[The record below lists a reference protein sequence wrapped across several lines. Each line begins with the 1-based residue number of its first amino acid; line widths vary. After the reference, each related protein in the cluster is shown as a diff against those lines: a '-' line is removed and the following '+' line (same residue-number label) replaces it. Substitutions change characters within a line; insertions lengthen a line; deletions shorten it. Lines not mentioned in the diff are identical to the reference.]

1 MYGIEAI
8 LKTQI
13 LPSGF
18 ISPSR
23 HRATTSFENL
33 KSLDL
38 WSPTTFHLDFI
49 LDDGGLLRDVEPIK
63 ELPDVL
69 VLHGGGLLD
78 QGSRLRDSV
87 DGVA

>member
-1 MYGIEAI
+1 M
-8 LKTQI
+8 
-13 LPSGF
+13 PSGF

-38 WSPTTFHLDFI
+38 WSLTTVHLDFI

-78 QGSRLRDSV
+78 QSSRLRDSV

>member
-1 MYGIEAI
+1 MYGIGATF
-8 LKTQI
+8 KTQI
-13 LPSGF
+13 LPGGF

-38 WSPTTFHLDFI
+38 WSLTTIPLDFI
-49 LDDGGLLRDVEPIK
+49 LDNGGLLRDVEPIK
-63 ELPDVL
+63 ELPDVF

-78 QGSRLRDSV
+78 QGSRLGHSI

>member
-1 MYGIEAI
+1 M
-8 LKTQI
+8 
-13 LPSGF
+13 PSGF

-38 WSPTTFHLDFI
+38 WPLTTVHLDFI

-78 QGSRLRDSV
+78 QSSRLGDSV

>member
-8 LKTQI
+8 LKTQT

-38 WSPTTFHLDFI
+38 WSLTTVHLDFI
-49 LDDGGLLRDVEPIK
+49 LDDGGLL
-63 ELPDVL
+63 
-69 VLHGGGLLD
+69 
-78 QGSRLRDSV
+78 
-87 DGVA
+87 